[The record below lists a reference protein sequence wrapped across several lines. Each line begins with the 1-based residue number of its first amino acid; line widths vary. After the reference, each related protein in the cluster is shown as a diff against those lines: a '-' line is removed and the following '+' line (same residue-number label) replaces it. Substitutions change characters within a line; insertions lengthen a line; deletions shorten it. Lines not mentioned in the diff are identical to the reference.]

1 MNIFNEI
8 LWPQFVQLNEVRS
21 LPLNEQ
27 VNRYNQYLNELQNQR
42 QHYTQ
47 QLNWLEGNR
56 GGGGIKPEQPVQ
68 DLGFLLQ
75 EDGFNILQEDNNKI
89 IIT

>member
-8 LWPQFVQLNEVRS
+8 LWPQFIQLNEVHS

-27 VNRYNQYLNELQNQR
+27 VKKYNQYLNELQYQR
-42 QHYTQ
+42 QCYFQ

-56 GGGGIKPEQPVQ
+56 GGRKPVQ
-68 DLGFLLQ
+68 DVGFLLQ
-75 EDGFNILQEDNNKI
+75 EDGFDILQEDSNKI

>member
-56 GGGGIKPEQPVQ
+56 GGRKPIPPVQ